1 MNAFLH
7 RWHRRVGIF
16 VACLVVLLA
25 ITGIALVYDEVL
37 DLDRRYITQPAM
49 LDWYAIRPPP
59 PPLAYAVTGGWVT
72 QVGPRLYRDRR
83 LVSDRVKTFLGAVLI
98 DDTTVVALD
107 GELWFLALDGEVR
120 DKLTALDGVPQPLLA
135 VGTGNAHT
143 LVLRAG
149 AGTYGLALDTL
160 AISAQKFSKVTW
172 AVPADPPLALQ
183 KFFADAYR
191 GRQLTWERVVLD
203 LHSGRILGAVG
214 AGVVSLSAVLMIFLA
229 ASGMLTWWRRQCRVH
244 RHSRNKT

>member
-1 MNAFLH
+1 M
-7 RWHRRVGIF
+7 
-16 VACLVVLLA
+16 ACLVVLLA

-37 DLDRRYITQPAM
+37 DLDRRYITQPTI

-72 QVGPRLYRDRR
+72 QVGPRLYWDRR
-83 LVSDRVKTFLGAVLI
+83 LLSDRVKTLFGAVLI

-120 DKLTALDGVPQPLLA
+120 DKLTTLDGVPQPLHA

-149 AGTYGLALDTL
+149 AGT
-160 AISAQKFSKVTW
+160 K
-172 AVPADPPLALQ
+172 
-183 KFFADAYR
+183 
-191 GRQLTWERVVLD
+191 
-203 LHSGRILGAVG
+203 
-214 AGVVSLSAVLMIFLA
+214 
-229 ASGMLTWWRRQCRVH
+229 
-244 RHSRNKT
+244 SRLLPNPRLYQ